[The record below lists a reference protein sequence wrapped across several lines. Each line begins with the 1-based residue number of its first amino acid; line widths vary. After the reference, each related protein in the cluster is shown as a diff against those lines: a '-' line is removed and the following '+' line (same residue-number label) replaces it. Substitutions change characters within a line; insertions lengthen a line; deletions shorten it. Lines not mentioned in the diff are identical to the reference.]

1 MEFEF
6 LKNPSVVRLF
16 DLFEK
21 ENKRLYIVGGAVRNA
36 MLGKEINDIDFATA
50 TKPDDVLQILLKN
63 NIEVDVKGM
72 KFVTITAMMDC
83 QRFDITTF
91 RKDTYARGSRFPE
104 IICSKKLRDDF
115 IRRDFTVN
123 AIYIDRTG
131 RIIDL
136 GNGVEDLKNGVVKF
150 IIKPKKSVFLD
161 PLRILR
167 YFRFCSLYFYNNFD
181 EPSLRAC
188 LTKLNKIRRLLPRKK
203 IKSELAKILQGEGC
217 DIILDIW
224 RKNDAISNIEECITE
239 VKFEMENDNG

>member
-6 LKNPSVVRLF
+6 LKNPLVVKLF

-50 TKPDDVLQILLKN
+50 TKPDEVLQILLKN

-72 KFVTITAMMDC
+72 QFGTITAMINDE
-83 QRFDITTF
+83 RFDITTF

-115 IRRDFTVN
+115 IRRDFTIN

-136 GNGVEDLKNGVVKF
+136 GNGIEDLKNGIVKF

-167 YFRFCSLYFYNNFD
+167 YFRFCSLYCYNNFD
-181 EPSLRAC
+181 EASLKAC
-188 LTKLNKIRRLLPRKK
+188 LTRLNKIKRLLPRKK
-203 IKSELAKILQGEGC
+203 IKYELAKILQGEGR

-224 RKNDAISNIEECITE
+224 RKNDVISNIEECITE